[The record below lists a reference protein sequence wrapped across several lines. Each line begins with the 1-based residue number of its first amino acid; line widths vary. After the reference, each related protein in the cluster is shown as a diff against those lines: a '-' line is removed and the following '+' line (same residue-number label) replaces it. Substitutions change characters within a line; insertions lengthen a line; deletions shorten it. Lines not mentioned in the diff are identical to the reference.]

1 MSKKNIIGLT
11 LAELQA
17 NFDAL
22 GLPRYTA
29 KQIVYWIYNKRI
41 RSFNTITNISKQ
53 NLKTL
58 EEHFNIGTYD
68 QSLATL
74 SADGTKKYL
83 FATPKG
89 NVETVMIPEDD
100 RTTLCV
106 SSQVGCK
113 MSCKF
118 CMTGKCGF
126 SGNLS
131 ASDIINQVLSVEES
145 AQLTNI
151 VFMGMGEPFDN
162 LKEVLRA
169 IEILTS
175 PWGFAWSPKRITVS
189 TSGLIKGTK
198 EFLDKTQCHLAISLH
213 NPFPEER
220 KHIMPIEEAN
230 SIKELVKLLRNY
242 DFAHQRR
249 LSFEYIVFEGQND
262 TLLHAQGIVKLIK
275 GLYCRVNLIRFHRVE
290 GVGLQS
296 PDDTKME
303 AFRDYLNKHNVIA
316 TIRRSR
322 GEDIAAACGQL
333 KNSVTPNN

>member
-1 MSKKNIIGLT
+1 MAKKNIIDLT
-11 LAELQA
+11 LPQLTAE
-17 NFDAL
+17 FDFW
-22 GLPRYTA
+22 GLPKYTA
-29 KQIVYWIYNKRI
+29 KQIVDWVYNKRI
-41 RSFNTITNISKQ
+41 GSFDQITNISKQ
-53 NLKTL
+53 NIKTL
-58 EEHFNIGTYD
+58 KEHFEIGIYGY
-68 QSLATL
+68 SLVTQ

-89 NVETVMIPEDD
+89 NIETVMIPDDD
-100 RTTLCV
+100 RYTLCI

-113 MSCKF
+113 MNCMF

-131 ASDIINQVLSVEES
+131 AGDIINQVMSVEES
-145 AQLTNI
+145 GALTNI

-162 LKEVLRA
+162 LEEVLRA

-175 PWGFAWSPKRITVS
+175 SWGFAWSPKRITVS

-220 KHIMPIEEAN
+220 KAIMPVEGSN
-230 SIKELVKLLRNY
+230 PVKELIDLLHRY

-262 TLLHAQGIVKLIK
+262 SLLHAKGIVKLLK
-275 GLYCRVNLIRFHRVE
+275 GLRCRVNLIRFHEVE
-290 GVGLQS
+290 GTDLRS
-296 PDDTKME
+296 PDDMKME
-303 AFRDYLNKHNVIA
+303 MFRNYLNKHNIIS

-333 KNSVTPNN
+333 KNSVPETF